1 MLFFIW
7 QKQLYVNF
15 IPSPKD
21 RNHIVM
27 DLAVELGC
35 QHIAVFTR
43 EHISSTYLQQVQTT
57 AKEHSISF
65 KIITVYLNDAPL
77 SFVNLADEFY
87 QLRNYSSVLVVLDC
101 TIQEITYL
109 MEASKMVFVRT
120 VEFRWLILKENGHVT
135 DIVELLPSGVLSI
148 RSKFDERNW
157 VHDALTLLN
166 YSLHSGYE
174 RRQNNME
181 GHFSSNETKNLQLY
195 R

>member
-1 MLFFIW
+1 
-7 QKQLYVNF
+7 
-15 IPSPKD
+15 
-21 RNHIVM
+21 M

-35 QHIAVFTR
+35 QHITVFTR
-43 EHISSTYLQQVQTT
+43 EHVSSSYLQQVQTT

-65 KIITVYLNDAPL
+65 KIVTVYLNDAPL
-77 SFVNLADEFY
+77 SLVNLADEFY

-101 TIQEITYL
+101 TIQEITCL

-120 VEFRWLILKENGHVT
+120 VEFHWLILKENGHVT
-135 DIVELLPSGVLSI
+135 DNVELLPTGVLSI
-148 RSKFDERNW
+148 RSKFGERNW

-174 RRQNNME
+174 RKQNNME